1 MVKRISLSNDAYS
14 GLKAV
19 KNKDESF
26 SHLILRL
33 LESNTKD
40 IKRFAGI
47 LKNDTEELD
56 WIEERIAEDRRK
68 NNGRYQ

>member
-1 MVKRISLSNDAYS
+1 MVKRISLSNEAYS

-19 KNKDESF
+19 KIKGESF
-26 SHLILRL
+26 SDLILRL

-47 LKNDTEELD
+47 LKNDAGELD